1 MKRVFKNRNS
11 GFTLI
16 EVMVTVAIIAI
27 LASIAIPAY
36 TDYIIR
42 GHIPQATNGL
52 SDMRIKL
59 EQYFQDTRTYAGACN
74 DGAAAAPPTNNQ
86 DFTFTC
92 VIADDGMSYDLK
104 AEGKGAVAGFTYELD
119 ESNAK
124 KTSATPEGWTGSDS
138 CWVTAKGGRC

>member
-16 EVMVTVAIIAI
+16 EALITMAIIAI
-27 LASIAIPAY
+27 LAAVALPSY
-36 TDYIIR
+36 KDYIIR

-52 SDMRIKL
+52 SDMRIRL
-59 EQYFQDTRTYAGACN
+59 EQFFQDTRTYAGACA
-74 DGAAAAPPTNNQ
+74 DGAAAAPPTSP

-92 VIADDGMSYDLK
+92 TIAADGMSYQLK
-104 AEGKGAVAGFTYELD
+104 ATGKGPMTGFTYELN
-119 ESNAK
+119 EANAK
-124 KTSATPEGWTGSDS
+124 KTSATPTGWTGSDS